1 MAELQDRLT
10 EALAGRYAIE
20 RELGRGGMATVFLA
34 EDVKHHR
41 KVAVKVLHPDLAQ
54 ALGAERFL
62 REIEIAASLRHPH
75 ILPLYDSGQADVG
88 TETGRPGAGPFLY
101 YVMPYVEGDTL
112 RTRLARERQLPIDD
126 ALRISR
132 EVADALSYAHARGV
146 VHRDIKPE
154 NILLEAGHAV
164 VADFGIAK
172 AVASAGQATALTA
185 TGMSVG
191 TPSYMSPEQSAGDP
205 ELDGRSDLYSLGCV
219 LYEMLTGQPPFSGA
233 TVESVV
239 RQHVLTPPP
248 PVTQFRPA
256 VPASV
261 ADAVA
266 RALAKNPAD
275 RFNPVGQFAS
285 ALSEAAHAAPTAT
298 PTATESPRRRW
309 AGWAAA
315 ALLLIAG
322 AAVAWALL
330 RDGPAEGD
338 PSIAVLP
345 FVQVGDTASAMA
357 IGMHAEIVTQLTK
370 TPGLRVASRSS
381 ALEYG
386 GSGKREADIAAELGV
401 TTLLTGSVQ
410 QAGDQVRFS
419 LALSDPAAGRQLWAE
434 SYDRRLTAENLF
446 AMQAEVAR
454 EVAAAMQLRLSPAQ
468 EAELARPQT
477 TDLTALD
484 LYYRAIPYWDVRF
497 PAGDTITVRL
507 LEEAVARDSGFVAAW
522 ALLAQARSWLLRTGA
537 AADTLPALAAVNRVR
552 ALAPASLDYHLA
564 RGYYLYYALAEYE
577 AALAEF
583 DAVDR
588 LAPNSS
594 EILLARSL
602 LLRRLGR
609 WDESLA
615 LQMRAAELDPR
626 NARVTIDIADTYR
639 FLRRYAESERAYDR
653 TLTLAPATPRA
664 LVGKFRLLQFEIGD
678 TARAARFAE
687 QAVPLLTA
695 DVGAAMQAGV
705 LMYRRDSAAALAMI
719 DRADLT
725 DISMVVTPPLLVR
738 VLLLGRGRSRS
749 GTAVANQ
756 LLRLADS
763 VLVGYRSRGPRDPF
777 ANAALAE
784 VMGALALAL
793 RGDSAAA
800 IARGSAAVRGFPIER
815 DAIEGPGLQRWLAAV
830 YATAGRHEESIAI
843 LRRLL
848 AMPSNLGWGEL
859 RFDPLWDP
867 LRGSAGFAA
876 LLRGLPTI

>member
-1 MAELQDRLT
+1 VAEPQDRLT

-34 EDVKHHR
+34 EDAKHHR

-54 ALGAERFL
+54 ALGADRFL

-75 ILPLYDSGQADVG
+75 ILPLYDSG
-88 TETGRPGAGPFLY
+88 EAGGYLY
-101 YVMPYVEGDTL
+101 YVMPYVEGDSL

-172 AVASAGQATALTA
+172 AVATAGQATALTA

-205 ELDGRSDLYSLGCV
+205 DLDGRSDLYSLGCV
-219 LYEMLTGQPPFSGA
+219 LYEMLAGQPPFSGA

-239 RQHVLTPPP
+239 RQHVLSPPP

-275 RFNPVGQFAS
+275 RFNPVGQFAA
-285 ALSEAAHAAPTAT
+285 ALSEAPAPA
-298 PTATESPRRRW
+298 PAPGEPAVPRKRQVGRIAV
-309 AGWAAA
+309 AGLLVITVAAA
-315 ALLLIAG
+315 A
-322 AAVAWALL
+322 WTLL
-330 RDGPAEGD
+330 RSDRPASD
-338 PSIAVLP
+338 ASIAVLP
-345 FVQVGDTASAMA
+345 FTPLGDTARTLAV
-357 IGMHAEIVTQLTK
+357 GMHAEIITQLTK

-381 ALEYG
+381 SLGYG
-386 GSGKREADIAAELGV
+386 GSDKGEADIAAELGV

-419 LALSDPAAGRQLWAE
+419 LALSDPIEGRQIWAE
-434 SYDRRLTAENLF
+434 SYDRRLTAENLLD
-446 AMQAEVAR
+446 MQAEVAR
-454 EVAAAMQLRLSPAQ
+454 EVAAAMQLQLSPAQ

-477 TDLTALD
+477 TDLAALN
-484 LYYRAIPYWDVRF
+484 LYYRALPLWDIRF
-497 PAGDTITVRL
+497 PDTDTITVRL
-507 LEEAVARDSGFVAAW
+507 LEEAVGRDSAFAAAW
-522 ALLAQARSWLLRTGA
+522 GLLAQARSWLLRTGTSV
-537 AADTLPALAAVNRVR
+537 DTLPARIAVERVR
-552 ALAPASLDYHLA
+552 ALAPGSLDARIA
-564 RGYYLYYALAEYE
+564 RGYYLYYAHAEFE
-577 AALAEF
+577 AALDEF

-588 LAPNSS
+588 IVPNHS
-594 EILLARSL
+594 EVILARAL

-609 WDESLA
+609 WDESIA
-615 LQMRAAELDPR
+615 LELRATELDPR
-626 NARVTIDIADTYR
+626 NTRIAVDLADGYR
-639 FLRRYAESERAYDR
+639 FMRRYADAERAFDR
-653 TLTLAPATPRA
+653 TLALAPTSTRA
-664 LVGKFRLLQFEIGD
+664 IIDKFGLLHALLGD
-678 TARAARFAE
+678 TARAQRFAAE
-687 QAVPLLTA
+687 AQ
-695 DVGAAMQAGV
+695 GV
-705 LMYRRDSAAALAMI
+705 APPAINALMRARILAFRRDSAGVLSALDEVARLGFTTQQAPTQVIRMLMTDVTRNRAAAH
-719 DRADLT
+719 
-725 DISMVVTPPLLVR
+725 
-738 VLLLGRGRSRS
+738 
-749 GTAVANQ
+749 AVADGV
-756 LLRLADS
+756 LRAADS
-763 VLVGYRSRGPRDPF
+763 VAAIRAGRGPRDPF
-777 ANAALAE
+777 ATRSVAD
-784 VMGALALAL
+784 MFGALALAS

-800 IARGSAAVRGFPIER
+800 IARAERAALSFPIER
-815 DAIEGPGLQRWLAAV
+815 DAIEGPSLQRWLAAV
-830 YATAGRHEESIAI
+830 YARTGRHRESIAI

-867 LRGSAGFAA
+867 LRGNAEFEA
-876 LLRGLPTI
+876 LIRGLPTI